1 MPKAAHIPSRIAR
14 LLSEDAEQTTV
25 VTPNRRLAAALKREY
40 DQAQKALGKQAWAT
54 PDIVPFATFLERTY
68 RVLTAGDSD
77 AEVPRLIDASHSVF
91 IWEQVVRK
99 SDASELLLLIPAA
112 ARQAMAAWQLA
123 YAWQL
128 FPQLKVYPLHEDGQ
142 VFAAWASRYRQL
154 LREKNLLDPAMLPE
168 ALVDLLKRRSADVGA
183 MDRLRLPKKFFT
195 AGFDIVT
202 PQQQLFSRTLL
213 GLGIDV
219 AILDPAGG
227 ERNGSVA
234 RREFVSEEDELRAC
248 AQWAREIVAAG
259 HGARIGIVVPDLR
272 GQRSQIER
280 VFCDALQPMARAS
293 LDAYASQFEAQ
304 SRLFNISLGRR
315 ASEYALV
322 ADALGLIDFSLRTE
336 LPFATFSRLLRTPFI
351 AAAEREAA
359 ARAKLDALLREQ
371 CGAHVSL
378 PGLQRRLK
386 LTTLTRMQRAVAE
399 APVFCQRLDA
409 TASMADPVG
418 DASTKSAARRP
429 SGAAAKSPG
438 PAHWAGHFAAVL
450 AAWGFP
456 GERALDSLDY
466 QLLVKFHEALRS
478 LASLQIVQQRMRA
491 DEALQQLR
499 RILADAVFQPESAD
513 EDGVPIQ
520 IMGVLESA
528 GQQFD
533 QLWVTGLS
541 ASAWPLAARPNPLIP
556 IAMQRRAGVPE
567 ASAAAS
573 LALDEQITAGWR
585 RAASA
590 VMFSHALHAGDGGV
604 REEPLGA
611 SALTADVPLDT
622 TVHPPP
628 TPRYAEALQ
637 GASAETRFD
646 ALQPIPDQ
654 ALARLPQGTSVS
666 GGATVIRD
674 QAACPFRAFARHRLG
689 AKSLGQPAQGHD
701 AAERGTLVHRVLS
714 LVWKAIGKH
723 ERLVSMSAAELSE
736 LIDGCANT
744 AIDEARRR
752 GQEGLVGRFADI
764 EHARLCRLTAEWLDY
779 ERSRQ
784 PFEVIASE
792 AAVATSIGPLAI
804 SLRLDRL
811 DLLADGTHALIDYK
825 TGNASVSGWLGD
837 RLDDPQLPL
846 YCRTAEQHVSALAFA
861 RLKRGK
867 GFGFEGVSATDG
879 VLPDVVPIE
888 HKRGMVDAGYA
899 SWDVLVQQ
907 WERALDQLAV
917 QFQGGVAVVDPKH
930 AGLTC
935 KQCDLQSL
943 CRVAEVVGTAT
954 YDDEAL
960 PGNAIDV
967 DGGADA

>member
-14 LLSEDAEQTTV
+14 LLSADAEQTTV
-25 VTPNRRLAAALKREY
+25 VTPNRRLAAALKRDY

-154 LREKNLLDPAMLPE
+154 LREKNLLDPALLPE
-168 ALVDLLKRRSADVGA
+168 ALADLLMRRSAEVGA

-202 PQQQLFSRTLL
+202 PQQRQFSSALL

-219 AILDPAGG
+219 AALDPVGG
-227 ERNGSVA
+227 QGKGTVA
-234 RREFVSEEDELRAC
+234 RREFLSEDDELRAC

-259 HGARIGIVVPDLR
+259 RGSRIGIVVPDLR

-293 LDAYASQFEAQ
+293 LEAYASQFEAQ
-304 SRLFNISLGRR
+304 SRLFNISLGQRT
-315 ASEYALV
+315 SEYALV

-336 LPFATFSRLLRTPFI
+336 TPFADVSRLLRTPFI
-351 AAAEREAA
+351 AAAEREVA
-359 ARAKLDALLREQ
+359 ARAQLDALLREE
-371 CGAHVSL
+371 CRSHVSL

-386 LTTLTRMQRAVAE
+386 LTTRTRMQRAVAE
-399 APVFCQRLDA
+399 VPVLCQRIDA
-409 TASMADPVG
+409 VASIADPVG
-418 DASTKSAARRP
+418 DAPAKSSARSQ
-429 SGAAAKSPG
+429 SGARGKSPG
-438 PAHWAGHFAAVL
+438 PAHWSRHFAAVL

-466 QLLVKFHEALRS
+466 QVLAKLHEALRS

-513 EDGVPIQ
+513 VDGAPIQ

-556 IAMQRRAGVPE
+556 IAMQRRAGVPA

-573 LALDEQITAGWR
+573 LALDEQITTGWKQAAGV
-585 RAASA
+585 
-590 VMFSHALHAGDGGV
+590 VMFSHAAHEGDGGV
-604 REEPLGA
+604 REESLAA

-622 TVHPPP
+622 GMHPP
-628 TPRYAEALQ
+628 TAANYAEALQ
-637 GASAETRFD
+637 RASAEARFD
-646 ALQPIPDQ
+646 GLEPIPDQ
-654 ALARLPQGTSVS
+654 ALAPLPQGTSVA

-689 AKSLGQPAQGHD
+689 AKSLEEPAAGHD
-701 AAERGTLVHRVLS
+701 AAERGTLVHRMLS
-714 LVWKAIGKH
+714 LVWNALGKH
-723 ERLVSMSAAELSE
+723 ERLVSMSAEALAG

-744 AIDEARRR
+744 AIGEARQR

-764 EHARLCRLTAEWLDY
+764 ERARLCRLTAEWLDY

-784 PFEVIASE
+784 PFEVVASE
-792 AAVATSIGPLAI
+792 AAVATMIGPLAI

-811 DLLADGTHALIDYK
+811 DLLSDGTHALIDYK
-825 TGNASVSGWLGD
+825 TGNASISGWLGD
-837 RLDDPQLPL
+837 RLDEPQLPL

-867 GFGFEGVSATDG
+867 SFGFEGVSATDG
-879 VLPDVVPIE
+879 ALPDVAPIE
-888 HKRGMVDAGYA
+888 TKRGMADAGYA
-899 SWDVLVQQ
+899 SWDVLVQE
-907 WERALDQLAV
+907 WERGLDQLAV
-917 QFQGGVAVVDPKH
+917 QFQRGASAVDPKR

-943 CRVAEVVGTAT
+943 CRIAEVAGAAD
-954 YDDEAL
+954 YDDEL
-960 PGNAIDV
+960 PVNPADV
-967 DGGADA
+967 DGGAGA